1 MPFKRHIPNALTIC
15 NLLMGCLSI
24 LAASERDYAEASY
37 FIFAAAGFDFLD
49 GFAARLLKASSAI
62 GKELDSL
69 SDMVSFGLAPFV
81 LLFFIYGNKLY
92 LFNQIGKFN
101 VGSLLIDVD
110 SYLVIFSSFGI
121 VICSALRLAKFN
133 IDTRQSY
140 NFIGLPTPA
149 NAIFIA
155 CLPFIL
161 QAHINDSPIEAFF
174 LNTYFATAL
183 NLTLSYLL
191 VAPLPLMSLKV
202 SSFSFY
208 HQRFLLLWLGLS
220 LMFVVVF
227 RFLAAPMVLILYVI
241 ISQFSLRKKLTK
253 GA

>member
-24 LAASERDYAEASY
+24 IAASERDYAEASY

-49 GFAARLLKASSAI
+49 GFAARWLKATSAI

-69 SDMVSFGLAPFV
+69 SDVVSFGVAPFV
-81 LLFFIYGNKLY
+81 LLFYIYGNKLY
-92 LFNQIGKFN
+92 LFNQIGKYTI
-101 VGSLLIDVD
+101 GSLLIDVD
-110 SYLVIFSSFGI
+110 SYLVILSSFGI

-140 NFIGLPTPA
+140 HFIGLPTPA

-161 QAHINDSPIEAFF
+161 QAHVHDSPIEAYF
-174 LNTYFATAL
+174 LNTYVATAL
-183 NLTLSYLL
+183 NLTLSFLL
-191 VAPLPLMSLKV
+191 VSPLPLMSLKAK
-202 SSFSFY
+202 SFSFY
-208 HQRFLLLWLGLS
+208 HQRFLFLWLGLS

-227 RFLAAPMVLILYVI
+227 GFLAAPMVLILYVL
-241 ISQFSLRKKLTK
+241 ISQISMKKTSPVK
-253 GA
+253 